1 MEELVAEIMRKR
13 ALFEAK
19 DLTEVSKP
27 GALAR

>member
-1 MEELVAEIMRKR
+1 MEELVAMRKR